1 MNDDAEKDIHLTEFD
16 YLTADPKLQMIK
28 AALPYMPVPQ
38 QRLICLLVKMQELN
52 RARTMFSEEGVSA
65 MGLSHSSFSRYSPL
79 EMLQAMK
86 PYAGPKERDMIEMIE
101 NLQVMLQAMQMP

>member
-38 QRLICLLVKMQELN
+38 QKIICLLVKMQELN
-52 RARTMFSEEGVSA
+52 HARAIFSEEGVSA
-65 MGLSHSSFSRYSPL
+65 MGLSRTPSARYSPM

-86 PYAGPKERDMIEMIE
+86 PYAGPREKDMIEMIE
-101 NLQVMLQAMQMP
+101 NLQVMLQAMQMQ

>member
-1 MNDDAEKDIHLTEFD
+1 MRKKTYNLTEFD

-38 QRLICLLVKMQELN
+38 QRLICLLVKCRSSTEPEPCFP
-52 RARTMFSEEGVSA
+52 RKAVSA
-65 MGLSHSSFSRYSPL
+65 MGLSHSSSSRYSPL

>member
-38 QRLICLLVKMQELN
+38 QKIICLLVKMQELN
-52 RARTMFSEEGVSA
+52 HARAIFSEDFPA
-65 MGLSHSSFSRYSPL
+65 LPL
-79 EMLQAMK
+79 PDTPLWK
-86 PYAGPKERDMIEMIE
+86 CCRP
-101 NLQVMLQAMQMP
+101 

>member
-28 AALPYMPVPQ
+28 AALPHMPVPQ

-65 MGLSHSSFSRYSPL
+65 MGLSHSSSSRYSPL
-79 EMLQAMK
+79 EMK
-86 PYAGPKERDMIEMIE
+86 PYAGPNERDMIEMIE
-101 NLQVMLQAMQMP
+101 NLQVMLQAMQIP

>member
-28 AALPYMPVPQ
+28 VALPYMPVPQ
-38 QRLICLLVKMQELN
+38 QKLICLLVKMQELN

-65 MGLSHSSFSRYSPL
+65 IR
-79 EMLQAMK
+79 E
-86 PYAGPKERDMIEMIE
+86 
-101 NLQVMLQAMQMP
+101 

>member
-1 MNDDAEKDIHLTEFD
+1 MNNEKNSQPVDLDSLIGDNH
-16 YLTADPKLQMIK
+16 LQMMK

-65 MGLSHSSFSRYSPL
+65 MGLSHSSSSRYSPL

>member
-65 MGLSHSSFSRYSPL
+65 MGLSHSSSSRYSPL

-86 PYAGPKERDMIEMIE
+86 PAGPKERDMIEMIE